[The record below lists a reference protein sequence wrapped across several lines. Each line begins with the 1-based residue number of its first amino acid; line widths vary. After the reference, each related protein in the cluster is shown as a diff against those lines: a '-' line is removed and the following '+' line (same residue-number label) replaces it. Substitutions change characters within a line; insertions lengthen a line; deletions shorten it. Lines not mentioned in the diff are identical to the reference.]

1 MYNIQIALQII
12 IKSKRG
18 LIMKKIYA
26 LGIIIMLM
34 VTSTLYGCS
43 GKNASQSNYLNAAMT
58 KDPGTVDVQK
68 TTDDYGI
75 PLNIFDRLVE
85 TVTENGKAKQVSGLA
100 KSWNISENGLV
111 YTFYLRK
118 NVKFQNG
125 EKLTADDVVY
135 TFDRMLDPKT
145 KALNTDFLDMIQGA
159 EDRMNGK
166 ANSVSGLKAINS
178 STVQITLSKPFA
190 PFIANLAAPAC
201 SIYNKKATIAAGD
214 KFGIDPSK
222 TIGTGAFKLKS
233 WKINDNIVLEANSN
247 YYKGKPTLDGVN
259 FKIVSDPQ
267 TERMLFETKKLDIF
281 DCDDAPSQIPY
292 FESSS
297 KWKNQIVTGA
307 RIGTYYYCLNEN
319 IKPFDNVKVR
329 QAFQLAIDR
338 KTLLDKLYNGKGTV
352 ANGIL
357 PEGLIGYNSE
367 LPQIK
372 YDQEKAKQ
380 LLKEAG
386 YPNGF
391 DMQIA
396 QISDSDDT
404 LKVNEVVQSMLSNVG
419 IRAKINQMDSATY
432 YATRKQGKLAAYE
445 GNWSA
450 DYNDP
455 DNFIYTFFSSSN
467 TLARSFN
474 YSNKNIFDKLEDARA
489 MTNQSDRMKEY
500 QDIEKTIVDNDA
512 AWVPLFSLQHLFVV
526 QPKVKN
532 FKVSWN
538 GWSNMQYNGI
548 TLQSK

>member
-1 MYNIQIALQII
+1 
-12 IKSKRG
+12 
-18 LIMKKIYA
+18 MKKNYSI
-26 LGIIIMLM
+26 GIIIAILC
-34 VTSTLYGCS
+34 TSILYGCGS
-43 GKNASQSNYLNAAMT
+43 KSASQLNVLNAAMT
-58 KDPGTVDVQK
+58 QDPGTADVQK
-68 TTDDYGI
+68 TTDDYAI

-85 TVTENGKAKQVSGLA
+85 TVTENGKAKQVAGLA
-100 KSWNISENGLV
+100 KSWKVSQDGLV

-118 NVKFQNG
+118 DVKFQNG
-125 EKLTADDVVY
+125 ARLTADDVVY
-135 TFDRMLDPKT
+135 TFDRMLNPKT

-159 EDRMNGK
+159 EDRMSGK
-166 ANSVSGLKAINS
+166 SDFVSGLKAVDS

-201 SIYNKKATIAAGD
+201 SIYNKKATIAAGN

-222 TIGTGAFKLKS
+222 TVGTGAFKLKA
-233 WKINDNIVLEANSN
+233 WKTNDSITLEENDS
-247 YYKGKPTLDGVN
+247 YYKGKPTLSGVK

-281 DCDDAPSQIPY
+281 DCDDAPSQIKY
-292 FESSS
+292 FENSS
-297 KWKNQIVTGA
+297 KWKNQIVSGS
-307 RIGTYYYCLNEN
+307 RIGTYYYCLNEK

-338 KTLLDKLYNGKGTV
+338 KTLIDKLYNGKGNI

-357 PEGLIGYNSE
+357 PEGLIGYNSDFPKIE
-367 LPQIK
+367 YNPT
-372 YDQEKAKQ
+372 KAKE

-396 QISDSDDT
+396 QISDSNDT
-404 LKVNEVVQSMLSNVG
+404 LKINEAVQAMLSEVG
-419 IRAKINQMDSATY
+419 IRAKINQMDSASY
-432 YATRKQGKLAAYE
+432 YAIRKQGKLTAYE

-474 YSNKNIFDKLEDARA
+474 YSNKDVFNKLEEARV
-489 MTNQSDRMKEY
+489 MTDQLSRMKAY
-500 QDIEKTIVDNDA
+500 QDIEKTIVDDDA
-512 AWVPLFSLQHLFVV
+512 AWVPLFSLKHLFVV

-538 GWSNMQYNGI
+538 GWSNMKYNGI
-548 TLQSK
+548 KLEDK